1 MACTVAPSASIDAWI
16 CSSGGVR
23 SFNPLASSGTLIGRT
38 LLVTLRKP

>member
-1 MACTVAPSASIDAWI
+1 MACTTAPSASIEAWI

-23 SFNPLASSGTLIGRT
+23 IFRPFMSSGVLIGRT